1 MLNNLHIFIDLNFV
15 FEKQGV
21 GFRLVDA
28 AQTTVSQ
35 VVTEVTGAKP
45 NTVDRETPEV

>member
-1 MLNNLHIFIDLNFV
+1 MLN

-45 NTVDRETPEV
+45 NTVDRETPEVWEKYIFYM